1 MKELVIFETNN
12 QDGVMS
18 KSKKFYPA
26 SYTDE
31 DIRRDLLKVREKIGK
46 KFNFD
51 GKKMLQPTQKDVD
64 FIKNYADGSF
74 KKVSEINLDKADL
87 WEEKIPCDILIL
99 TSSDPKVVI
108 GHRMADCPV
117 LIIED
122 KVQKV
127 VAVSHCGA
135 SQINRKVPFYTEECL
150 IKEYNSKKEDLYAYI
165 GSCIKKDS
173 YIYDQYPKWATNKEV
188 WKDCLNEE
196 NGLYHIDLVT
206 AIKNQLIIDES
217 HITVSPIDTYKDQ
230 TYYSHTSEVKKEEKP
245 IGQNFVGCFYNDK

>member
-1 MKELVIFETNN
+1 MN
-12 QDGVMS
+12 
-18 KSKKFYPA
+18 KSCFKLSSLPFTVKFYVGFVLFGFLLMGLVSLHAYIKRPEQMQ
-26 SYTDE
+26 SLQLYEQKLE
-31 DIRRDLLKVREKIGK
+31 DV
-46 KFNFD
+46 
-51 GKKMLQPTQKDVD
+51 
-64 FIKNYADGSF
+64 SF

-122 KVQKV
+122 KVQKA

-245 IGQNFVGCFYNDK
+245 IGQNFVGCFYNDKK